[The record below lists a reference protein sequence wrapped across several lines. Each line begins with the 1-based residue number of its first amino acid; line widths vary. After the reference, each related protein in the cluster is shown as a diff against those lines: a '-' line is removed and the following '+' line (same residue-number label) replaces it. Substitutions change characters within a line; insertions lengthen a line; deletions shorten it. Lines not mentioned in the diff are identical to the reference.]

1 MEIGQRCRV
10 WWAADEEWYSGKLTK
25 LTSTGGE
32 ITYDDGDVESVEM
45 DTLLNPTAVEWDS
58 PSPDL
63 SNLDKYD
70 DYDPEILATNSE
82 YTEDTEQKTNTIMQ
96 SSNSAAVLTSQLEA
110 VLESINI
117 EKFQQQ
123 QDDQED
129 WLLTFLEKQDGERE
143 REWED
148 VEEAKRMEMES
159 EVVIRANSPPSPLNE
174 NGGAMSF
181 LNNFTK
187 TLQEVSNLDLEIP
200 EAEKILA
207 SPNHRSQHS
216 KLRTPLSTAVRLAG
230 DEGCALIQ
238 GNVLSAQGLP
248 GDLVEVCNPLVKVL
262 YVEGKGDNV
271 MLRCKTVIHI
281 TDCQHDTREPVFE
294 KGKFSLELVPPE
306 GGEMEGD
313 LLFGVYDVG
322 VDGTQN
328 FVGQSRISLN
338 DLVQKGGGLAP
349 AISVDKWLELEN
361 RGNKPK
367 RTRGEVH
374 VKVKMYMP
382 ARPGDETNYEHAKRK
397 SAGLR
402 SPMSKSKRKEVIDVA
417 KTTGGYQSTYKQEK
431 QKYKFV
437 PFNAKQRLF
446 KDRLIK
452 MENERLQ
459 KRLDKMGAGGSNAK
473 TRPFDFKLQEAEA
486 RKKEERRKKKELGGG
501 KGLGLGEEDR
511 ENGGARAMNGSN
523 VRWDDGRLVK
533 MVDGDEEERGSER
546 AVEFAQ
552 RSFEKA
558 KKACEKAKRRADE
571 GRRGEIKGGRLQI
584 AKEVEARKRD
594 LVQKKKEMDDSVREL
609 EKQQHKYNEMECKA
623 DELRKKDLEGAK
635 KYLDHVDLARAC
647 EREAK
652 LLAGLRRDNEELKV
666 SVARAESKRRDES
679 RKVASLVKY
688 VGSKSQKTISGGGE
702 DFSVSKP
709 LKDLDVTPENDG
721 IKNVYDKLRAR
732 RDKAI
737 EKVNQSKARVVEA
750 DSELVG
756 VEEKLAVAKARYLD
770 PEADQALAG
779 AHREV
784 SRLRTA
790 VETLKLERKLGYQ
803 FVKQSEGDAI
813 SLREEVATLRAK
825 EGRKREK
832 IKKVAFERDASR
844 EEYNSWLRVDSAHEL
859 RNAMKVMENA
869 VKILEKMDNL
879 RQRAEQAEAVQGV
892 RERLETLHDA
902 TGV

>member
-1 MEIGQRCRV
+1 MKVGDRCRV
-10 WWAADEEWYSGKLTK
+10 WWAADEEWYSGRLTK
-25 LTSTGGE
+25 LSDDAGE
-32 ITYDDGDVESVEM
+32 VTYDDGDVEEIEM
-45 DTLLNPTAVEWDS
+45 DNLLNPTAVEFLQEEEEDGSEDS
-58 PSPDL
+58 DA
-63 SNLDKYD
+63 
-70 DYDPEILATNSE
+70 EILATNSE
-82 YTEDTEQKTNTIMQ
+82 YTEGVDADHRNPIMQ
-96 SSNSAAVLTSQLEA
+96 SSNSAAVLTSQLEK
-110 VLESINI
+110 VLEEINI
-117 EKFQQQ
+117 EKFQQEQ
-123 QDDQED
+123 SDQEE
-129 WLLTFLEKQDGERE
+129 WLMAFLEKQDYERE
-143 REWED
+143 RELED
-148 VEEAKRMEMES
+148 MEEAKATMTHEYES
-159 EVVIRANSPPSPLNE
+159 QHPEVVIRANSPPSPLNE
-174 NGGAMSF
+174 AGGAMGF
-181 LNNFTK
+181 LKGFTK
-187 TLQEVSNLDLEIP
+187 TLQEVTSLDVEIP
-200 EAEKILA
+200 EAEKILG
-207 SPNHRSQHS
+207 SPARSHHS
-216 KLRTPLSTAVRLAG
+216 NVRTPLSTAVRLAG

-328 FVGQSRISLN
+328 FVGQSKISLN
-338 DLVQKGGGLAP
+338 DFVGEGGGLAP
-349 AISVDKWLELEN
+349 AVSVDKWLELEN

-374 VKVKMYMP
+374 IQVKMYMP
-382 ARPGDETNYEHAKRK
+382 ARPGVDANHEHAKKKRDV
-397 SAGLR
+397 GLR
-402 SPMSKSKRKEVIDVA
+402 SPMSKSKRKEIIDVA

-459 KRLDKMGAGGSNAK
+459 KRLDKMGAGGTNAK
-473 TRPFDFKLQEAEA
+473 TRPFDVKLQEAEA
-486 RKKEERRKKKELGGG
+486 KKKEERRRKKKEGNA
-501 KGLGLGEEDR
+501 EDT
-511 ENGGARAMNGSN
+511 ENGGARAIN

-533 MVDGDEEERGSER
+533 MVEGEEEERGSEG
-546 AVEFAQ
+546 AVDFAMKG
-552 RSFEKA
+552 FNKA
-558 KKACEKAKRRADE
+558 KKAWEKAKRRADE
-571 GRRGEIKGGRLQI
+571 GRRGEIKGGRLQV

-594 LVQKKKEMDDSVREL
+594 LVQKKKEMDDAVREL
-609 EKQQHKYNEMECKA
+609 EKQQHRYNEMESKA
-623 DELRKKDLEGAK
+623 DELRRKDLEGAK

-652 LLAGLRRDNEELKV
+652 ALANLRRENEELKV
-666 SVARAESKRRDES
+666 AVARAESKRRDES
-679 RKVASLVKY
+679 RKVASLAKY
-688 VGSKSQKTISGGGE
+688 VGSKPQKTIGGGNE

-737 EKVNQSKARVVEA
+737 ARVNESKARVVEA
-750 DSELVG
+750 DKELVG
-756 VEEKLAVAKARYLD
+756 VEEKLSVAKARYLD

-813 SLREEVATLRAK
+813 GTREEVETLRAK
-825 EGRKREK
+825 EARKREK

-844 EEYNSWLRVDSAHEL
+844 EEYNSWVRVDSAHEL
-859 RNAMKVMENA
+859 RTAMKVMENA
-869 VKILEKMDNL
+869 SKILEKMDNL
-879 RQRAEQAEAVQGV
+879 RQRAEQAEAVGGL
-892 RERLETLHDA
+892 RDRIESLHVA
-902 TGV
+902 